1 MLTRGLRIIDL
12 SDRIGTTYETARK
25 LVKGQVLPSRPLVVV
40 LSKVL
45 GLGTRELRRAVAADR
60 AHRVS
65 PRLFWLQPG
74 MNPELEL
81 LYLEWEYLNDEER
94 KRITDFALNLATKYS
109 ASQSSSE
116 LQFQSVQ
123 SGKHESH

>member
-65 PRLFWLQPG
+65 PRLFWLQQG